1 MAETT
6 KKATATTRKTSVAK
20 TTTAK
25 TTPKV
30 DTSEIDV
37 MKAQMEEMA
46 KLIATLTGGVT
57 TSPTMVSNPTETSDK
72 YGSDD
77 EIVVISQCVGHLSL
91 STGKHGQGDIYNFEE
106 FCAIDDIPFGD
117 LKLIVKANEFALN
130 RGDFFIAD
138 EKAVKQLRL
147 GNTYQRMLR
156 NEDIMTLFTKD
167 ANTIVDLY
175 KLAPEEQKENII
187 TMVLDKIYKGED
199 IDANVRLALGKASGR
214 DLLSVEKLEV

>member
-6 KKATATTRKTSVAK
+6 AKKTTTTRKPSVAK

-25 TTPKV
+25 TAPKV

-57 TSPTMVSNPTETSDK
+57 TSPTIVNKTEDSDK
-72 YGSDD
+72 YNSDD
-77 EIVVISQCVGHLSL
+77 EVVVISQCVGHLSL
-91 STGKHGQGDIYNFEE
+91 STGKHGQGDIYNFEQ
-106 FCAIDDIPFGD
+106 FGAIDDIPFGD
-117 LKLIVKANEFALN
+117 LKLIVKSNEFALN

-147 GNTYQRMLR
+147 GNTYKRMLS

-167 ANTIVDLY
+167 AKTIVDLY
-175 KLAPEEQKENII
+175 NLAPEGQKENII
-187 TMVLDKIYKGED
+187 TMVLDKIYTGEE
-199 IDANVRLALGKASGR
+199 IDANILVELGKASGK
-214 DLLSVEKLEV
+214 DLLSVEKL